1 MSCSL
6 ARWALAGCGAAL
18 IAAGCGSDPIIIKT
32 GSWVGEINSQT
43 TVGRD
48 EVHAVLGLEIQAGVI
63 PGTYEASGALITYN
77 VLMNV
82 PSTPAQR
89 VGRSAFSS
97 VSVIIDEMGTVL
109 CSGEGRLC
117 FWPEETRGLLSE
129 ADELSGEMV
138 GEFEAEF
145 ASGTWT
151 AGTLGGM
158 WAVRPGRAED
168 LATGM

>member
-1 MSCSL
+1 MSRSI

-32 GSWVGEINSQT
+32 GDWTGELNSQT
-43 TVGRD
+43 STGRD
-48 EVHAVLGLEIQAGVI
+48 EVHAVLRLTIEPGVI
-63 PGTYEASGALITYN
+63 AGTYEVSGGFGTYN
-77 VLMNV
+77 SLSNV
-82 PSTPAQR
+82 RSTPAQR
-89 VGRSAFSS
+89 EGRRAFSS

-117 FWPEETRGLLSE
+117 FVPLSARDLLPEDE
-129 ADELSGEMV
+129 ALSGLMA
-138 GEFEAEF
+138 GQFEAEF
-145 ASGTWT
+145 GSGTWT
-151 AGTLGGM
+151 AGTLGGT